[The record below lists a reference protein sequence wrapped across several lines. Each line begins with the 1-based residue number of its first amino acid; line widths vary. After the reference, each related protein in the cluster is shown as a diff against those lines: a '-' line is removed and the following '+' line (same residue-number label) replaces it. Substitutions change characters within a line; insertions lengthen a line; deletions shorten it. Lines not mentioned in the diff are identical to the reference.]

1 MNEAAFCGLAGE
13 VVDLLEPH
21 TEADPAGLLLTFL
34 AAFGAA
40 LGSGPAAEAD
50 GSRHPARLNVV
61 LVGRSARARKGT
73 SWAVVRRLLE
83 VADPQFM
90 ASRIIGGLA
99 SGEGLVANL
108 VAREEGLDRA
118 VLVLEP
124 EFARLL
130 RVGARS
136 ATLSSLIREA
146 WDGGD
151 LAILTRKAPLRAGGA
166 NVAIVGHVTAEEL
179 RRRLDQT
186 EIANGLANR
195 FLLCWVERSKRLPN
209 GGQLPVDE
217 LEMLGL
223 RIGVAIERARD
234 LGPLTR
240 STEAEELWARIYNG
254 LDDDVHGVVGSLTAR
269 AEAQML
275 RLSVAYA
282 LLDASPVIEVR
293 HLEAARA
300 VWEHCEAT
308 VVRVFAGEQPD
319 QVVVRLVTALEEAGE
334 VGLDGSEQ
342 RDLFNRHLPGH
353 RLAAARA
360 ELERRNVANTT
371 VIETGGRPRLITR
384 LLSATSPD
392 AEASADD
399 DGLSSLSSLPRSPH
413 PAPPVPT
420 GSGDELERDNA
431 VTCGVTELEGS
442 RTEDRS

>member
-13 VVDLLEPH
+13 IVDLLEPH

-34 AAFGAA
+34 SAFGAA
-40 LGSGPAAEAD
+40 VGSESAAEAD

-73 SWAVVRRLLE
+73 SWAVIRRLLE
-83 VADPQFM
+83 VADPSFM
-90 ASRIIGGLA
+90 VTRIIGGLA

-108 VAREEGLDRA
+108 AAREEGLDRS
-118 VLVLEP
+118 VLVMEP

-136 ATLSSLIREA
+136 GTLSALIREA

-151 LAILTRKAPLRAGGA
+151 LAILTRKAPLRALGA

-195 FLLCWVERSKRLPN
+195 FLFCWVERSKRLPN
-209 GGQLPVDE
+209 GGQVPFDE

-223 RIGVAIERARD
+223 RVGVAIDRARQV
-234 LGPLTR
+234 GPLTR
-240 STEAEELWARIYNG
+240 SPEAEELWARIYNG
-254 LDDDVHGVVGSLTAR
+254 LDDDVDGVVGSLTAR

-282 LLDASPVIEVR
+282 LLDGSQTIELG
-293 HLEAARA
+293 HLEAAKA
-300 VWEHCEAT
+300 VWDHCGET
-308 VVRVFAGEQPD
+308 VARVFAGEQPD
-319 QVVVRLVTALEEAGE
+319 HVIVRLTAALKEAGE
-334 VGLDGSEQ
+334 CGLDGSEQ
-342 RDLFNRHLPGH
+342 RDLFHRHLPGH

-360 ELERRNVANTT
+360 ELERRQLATTT
-371 VIETGGRPRLITR
+371 VITTGGRPRLITT
-384 LLSATSPD
+384 LLSPAAAKDDARVEQGALWSLSSPPRSPD
-392 AEASADD
+392 AERCEAA
-399 DGLSSLSSLPRSPH
+399 GH
-413 PAPPVPT
+413 EK
-420 GSGDELERDNA
+420 GSEPINA
-431 VTCGVTELEGS
+431 VTCGVTELPGS
-442 RTEDRS
+442 RTGDPA